1 MSGGLTALVVEDNK
15 LNLDLVLYVL
25 EHAGWNV
32 RWAMNAEQARA
43 ATSDPVPDVI
53 LMDIQLPGIQGTTL
67 AKEFRQRPGFERVP
81 IVALTAHAMRGDRE
95 RFLSEG
101 FDGYIAKPIEVK
113 SFAKTVEELVA
124 KKRAQ
129 A

>member
-1 MSGGLTALVVEDNK
+1 MSEGLTALVVEDNQ
-15 LNLDLVLYVL
+15 LNLDLALYVL

-43 ATSDPVPDVI
+43 AMGGPVPDVI

-67 AKEFRQRPGFERVP
+67 AREFRQAPGFERVP

-95 RFLSEG
+95 RFLAEG

-113 SFAKTVEELVA
+113 TFAKQVA
-124 KKRAQ
+124 EFAEQGFGRG
-129 A
+129 

>member
-1 MSGGLTALVVEDNK
+1 MSEGLTALVVEDNR

-25 EHAGWNV
+25 EHAGWKA
-32 RWAMNAEQARA
+32 RWAMNAEEARA
-43 ATSDPVPDVI
+43 AMSDPVPDVI

-67 AKEFRQRPGFERVP
+67 AKEFRQVPGFERVP

-95 RFLSEG
+95 RFLAEG
-101 FDGYIAKPIEVK
+101 LDGYIAKPIEVK
-113 SFAKTVEELVA
+113 TFAKTVEELVA